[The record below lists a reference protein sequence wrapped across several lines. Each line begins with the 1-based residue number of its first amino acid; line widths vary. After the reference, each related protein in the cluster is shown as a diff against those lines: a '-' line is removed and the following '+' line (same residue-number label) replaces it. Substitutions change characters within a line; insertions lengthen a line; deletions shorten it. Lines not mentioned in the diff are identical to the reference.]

1 MGKKTKIALTGS
13 LTMLAA
19 GIGSLFYAGNYLYNL
34 ALNKQANK
42 DAIFTNSS
50 TNNQIP
56 DKDRTDIN
64 KKGDS
69 SNFFDT
75 IHYQDVFLDSDDG
88 LKLHAY
94 QFLNYGHDYVII
106 VHGYTSEGKLMHVLN
121 IFMSKVTIFCFLIFE
136 VMGRVKVTILQWAG
150 SIV

>member
-1 MGKKTKIALTGS
+1 MMFMFRLMNIQIGVNKEHCSSNGKKTKIALTGS

-42 DAIFTNSS
+42 DAIFTNPS

-69 SNFFDT
+69 SNFLILF
-75 IHYQDVFLDSDDG
+75 
-88 LKLHAY
+88 
-94 QFLNYGHDYVII
+94 II
-106 VHGYTSEGKLMHVLN
+106 RMYS
-121 IFMSKVTIFCFLIFE
+121 
-136 VMGRVKVTILQWAG
+136 
-150 SIV
+150 

>member
-42 DAIFTNSS
+42 DAIFTNPS

-106 VHGYTSEGKLMHVLN
+106 VPLFY
-121 IFMSKVTIFCFLIFE
+121 F
-136 VMGRVKVTILQWAG
+136 
-150 SIV
+150 